1 MSKSYSTVRGMR
13 DFLPRELSKRHFVEA
28 KVRECFRFF
37 GYKEI
42 ETPIIESHDLIAA
55 KSGNEIRHRLF
66 AFTDFSGRKL
76 ALRPEF
82 TASVARVVTNKLR
95 TQPKPI
101 RLGYIGN
108 CFRYD
113 NPQLGRHREFWQA
126 GFELF
131 GSEYPIADAEIL
143 LANLDLMRRVGLS
156 KAFLKISHVGI
167 LREILNTYEIQ
178 ENDQNTIM
186 GLIDSN
192 HKDQVK
198 KAFTEL
204 NIPTEGQ
211 DDIQQLFTLKG
222 AQPTIFKQAK
232 TILNKYP
239 HSQKALT
246 NLQTIVTLI
255 QQSTVPNNIIIDLGF
270 ARGLEYYTGMIFEV
284 YVPDLEI
291 ALGGGGRYDKL
302 VEIFGGTPMPA
313 VGCSPGIDRIVL
325 AIDKLKRFPA
335 LATNRIQVIVIPVDQ
350 STPVLSKGL
359 EIATSLRTKD
369 VVAHFETVG
378 RRLRSAITYAVQQ
391 GYTHAVIIGMKD
403 LTNNQVTLRD
413 LKAKTQE
420 SLPLDRLI
428 QQLEHS

>member
-1 MSKSYSTVRGMR
+1 MR
-13 DFLPRELSKRHFVEA
+13 DFLPHELSKRHFVEA

-37 GYKEI
+37 GYQEI
-42 ETPIIESHDLIAA
+42 ETPIIESHALIAA

-113 NPQLGRHREFWQA
+113 NPQLGRYREFWQA

-131 GSEYPIADAEIL
+131 GSEYPIADAEIV

-156 KAFLKISHVGI
+156 EAFLKIGHVGI

-186 GLIDSN
+186 GLIDGN
-192 HKDQVK
+192 HQDQVK
-198 KAFTEL
+198 NTFTEL
-204 NIPTEGQ
+204 NIPAEGQ

-222 AQPTIFKQAK
+222 AQPTIFKQAQ

-239 HSQKALT
+239 HTQKALA
-246 NLQTIVTLI
+246 NLHTIVTLI
-255 QQSTVPNNIIIDLGF
+255 QQSSVPNNVIIDLGF

-284 YVPDLEI
+284 YVPDLGI

-302 VEIFGGTPMPA
+302 VEIFGGAPMPA

-325 AIDKLKRFPA
+325 AMDQLKRFPA
-335 LATNRIQVIVIPVDQ
+335 LTTNRIQVIVIPVDQ

-359 EIATSLRTKD
+359 EIATRLRTKD
-369 VVAHFETVG
+369 VVAHLETVG

-391 GYTHAVIIGMKD
+391 GYTHAVIIGMKE
-403 LTNNQVTLRD
+403 LTKNQVTLRD

-420 SLPLDRLI
+420 ILPLDRLI
-428 QQLEHS
+428 QQLEHSESKHS

>member
-1 MSKSYSTVRGMR
+1 MR
-13 DFLPRELSKRHFVEA
+13 DFLPLELSKRHFVEA

-42 ETPIIESHDLIAA
+42 ETPIIESHALITA

-76 ALRPEF
+76 ALRPEL

-101 RLGYIGN
+101 RLGYIAN

-113 NPQLGRHREFWQA
+113 NPQLGRYREFWQA
-126 GFELF
+126 GFEMF
-131 GSEYPIADAEIL
+131 GSEYAIADAEIV
-143 LANLDLMRRVGLS
+143 LANLELMRRVGLS
-156 KAFLKISHVGI
+156 EAFLKIGHVGI
-167 LREILNTYEIQ
+167 LREILKTYKVQ
-178 ENDQNTIM
+178 ENEQNTIM

-192 HKDQVK
+192 HPNQVK
-198 KAFTEL
+198 KTFTEL

-222 AQPTIFKQAK
+222 AHSTIFKQAEA
-232 TILNKYP
+232 LLCKYP
-239 HSQKALT
+239 RAKKALA
-246 NLQTIVTLI
+246 NLQTIVTLV
-255 QQSTVPNNIIIDLGF
+255 QQSTVPNKIIIDLGF

-284 YVPDLEI
+284 YIPDLEI

-302 VEIFGGTPMPA
+302 VEIFGGAPMPA

-325 AIDKLKRFPA
+325 AIDKLKRFPSPS
-335 LATNRIQVIVIPVDQ
+335 TNRIQVIVIPVDQ
-350 STPVLSKGL
+350 TTSVLSKGL

-369 VVAHFETVG
+369 IIVHLETVG
-378 RRLRSAITYAVQQ
+378 RRLRSAITYAVRH
-391 GYTHAVIIGMKD
+391 GYTHAIIIGMKD
-403 LTNNQVTLRD
+403 LSHNQVTLRD

-428 QQLEHS
+428 QQLLYS